1 MLPMVRYI
9 CERMSASSKSSPLFD
24 NVLVNFLSISLT
36 SSSGNEVS
44 KIAGVDNTTWCNKPS
59 IELSPAEEDSLR
71 EDDVTDDDVESVR
84 LGITKNKLNNY
95 QRFHELY
102 DQLFCFNLCTKNLK
116 LSKRCVFLKFV
127 KNLVSSQREY
137 YCTAKTKFCYIF
149 GRII

>member
-1 MLPMVRYI
+1 MVRYI

-59 IELSPAEEDSLR
+59 IELSPAEEDNLR

-84 LGITKNKLNNY
+84 LGITKNKLNNH

-102 DQLFCFNLCTKNLK
+102 DQLFALICLQKPSNCQNA
-116 LSKRCVFLKFV
+116 VF
-127 KNLVSSQREY
+127 S
-137 YCTAKTKFCYIF
+137 
-149 GRII
+149 

>member
-44 KIAGVDNTTWCNKPS
+44 KIAGVDKTTWCNKPS
-59 IELSPAEEDSLR
+59 IELSPAEEDNLR

-84 LGITKNKLNNY
+84 LGITKNKLNNH

-102 DQLFCFNLCTKNLK
+102 DQLFALI
-116 LSKRCVFLKFV
+116 CV
-127 KNLVSSQREY
+127 Q
-137 YCTAKTKFCYIF
+137 KTSNCQNAVFS
-149 GRII
+149 